1 MGNEFSMAYLV
12 SQCPA
17 IAHTFIL
24 RQVLFL
30 RQLGFEI
37 SVASINPVDRPP
49 AQLTE
54 GAPQ

>member
-1 MGNEFSMAYLV
+1 MGNEFSMADLV